1 MNVPRLLLI
10 GFQSPLSD
18 DIYPPLR
25 SFMDEVGARA
35 ELEYFHFRERGLFI
49 QGVVAAPRDPRAY
62 RYAARALF
70 SSFVDTLALHRSP
83 DAYDA
88 VIAIDQYAY
97 AAAAVA
103 LRQPNLVLWSLD
115 IVARDHRLFGNPV
128 LRVTRQL
135 AMVGLRQHTR
145 VIIQD
150 RDRLG
155 VLADSYGI
163 DAASLDAFFMPV
175 FLSSTEA
182 VPGRLPDDG
191 RLVLMQC
198 GGIGAYRLSDRLLH
212 HYQGHA
218 NEYQLWLHGYL
229 VGPDIRT
236 GLDECRVHP
245 AVSWKTV
252 APAELPQLIDQCDVG
267 FVGYGTGDLNHR
279 HMVNC
284 SGQMLEFLRMGK
296 PVIVSGSASLGAFVE
311 AQGIG
316 AYVAD
321 VSLLGSALRRVAQD
335 YTAYSR
341 RALDCFK
348 KRFSAERN
356 VLRLIEWLDPPNHA
370 TRLR

>member
-10 GFQSPLSD
+10 GFLSPLSD

-25 SFMDEVGARA
+25 SFIDEVSTHA
-35 ELEYFHFRERGLFI
+35 ELEYFHFRERGFFI
-49 QGVVAAPRDPRAY
+49 DSVAAAPHDPRAY

-70 SSFVDTLALHRSP
+70 TSFVDTLALHRSP

-88 VIAIDQYAY
+88 VIAIDQYVY

-103 LRQPNLVLWSLD
+103 LKQPNLVLWSHD
-115 IVARDHRLFGNPV
+115 FVARDHRLFDNSV
-128 LRVTRQL
+128 FRVTRRL
-135 AMVGLRQHTR
+135 AVRGLRRHAR
-145 VIIQD
+145 IIIQD

-163 DAASLDAFFMPV
+163 DVASLDAFFMPV

-182 VPGRLPDDG
+182 LPGKLPDDG

-212 HYQGHA
+212 HYQSHA
-218 NEYQLWLHGYL
+218 DEYELRFHGYL
-229 VGPDIRT
+229 MPDMRAQ
-236 GLDECRVHP
+236 LDECRVHP

-252 APAELPQLIDQCDVG
+252 TPAELPQLIDQCDAG
-267 FVGYGTGDLNHR
+267 FVGYETGDLNHR
-279 HMVNC
+279 YMANC

-316 AYVAD
+316 ASVAD
-321 VSLLGSALRRVAQD
+321 MSLLSSALRRVAQD

-341 RALDCFK
+341 RALECFK

-356 VLRLIEWLDPPNHA
+356 VPRLIEWLDQRSHA